1 MNEIKL
7 KTCPFCSS
15 RAQIEAIAIN
25 VKTNE
30 TKYAVICTGFDECDV
45 RPSTAL
51 ADTPLIAAKM
61 WNERRPDN
69 EREYILK
76 RIRGNMEHLERVGTE
91 VDDETYL
98 R

>member
-15 RAQIEAIAIN
+15 KAQINAIAIN

-30 TKYAVICTGFDECDV
+30 TKYTVICTGFDTCNV

-51 ADTPLIAAKM
+51 ANTPLIAAKM
-61 WNERRPDN
+61 WNDRLPD
-69 EREYILK
+69 
-76 RIRGNMEHLERVGTE
+76 LERAYTLTAIRERLDYLEKFSTE
-91 VDDETYL
+91 VDDEAD
-98 R
+98 

>member
-15 RAQIEAIAIN
+15 KAQINAIAIN

-30 TKYAVICTGFDECDV
+30 TKYTVICTGFGECDV

-51 ADTPLIAAKM
+51 ADTPLIAAQM
-61 WNERRPDN
+61 WNDRTPD
-69 EREYILK
+69 
-76 RIRGNMEHLERVGTE
+76 ME
-91 VDDETYL
+91 VDE
-98 R
+98 

>member
-15 RAQIEAIAIN
+15 KAQINAIAVN

-30 TKYAVICTGFDECDV
+30 TKYTVICTGFDTCNV

-51 ADTPLIAAKM
+51 ADTPLIAAQM
-61 WNERRPDN
+61 WNDRVPDKMD
-69 EREYILK
+69 Y
-76 RIRGNMEHLERVGTE
+76 LEKFSRE
-91 VDDETYL
+91 VDDEVN
-98 R
+98 

>member
-15 RAQIEAIAIN
+15 RAQINAIAIN

-30 TKYAVICTGFDECDV
+30 TKYTVICTGFDECNV

-61 WNERRPDN
+61 WNDRIPDLQRRYTLDAIRERLD
-69 EREYILK
+69 Y
-76 RIRGNMEHLERVGTE
+76 LEKFSVE
-91 VDDETYL
+91 VSDETD
-98 R
+98 

>member
-15 RAQIEAIAIN
+15 KAQINAIAIN

-30 TKYAVICTGFDECDV
+30 TKYTVICTGFDECNV

-51 ADTPLIAAKM
+51 ADTPLIAAKK
-61 WNERRPDN
+61 WNDRLPDLQRAYTLDAIRERLD
-69 EREYILK
+69 Y
-76 RIRGNMEHLERVGTE
+76 LEKFSKE
-91 VDDETYL
+91 VDDEAD
-98 R
+98 